1 MEKQT
6 KELKVIKNKQSKN
19 LNTEIETNL
28 MKRAETLFYVQKTT
42 IIKQEKT
49 NNNLKKLETQIYVKS
64 YSMRTYFSSIKID
77 KKQSVDKIVDN
88 IDIITKMT
96 QLLIFPLENINN
108 ENYLNDSYS
117 SNKNE
122 FAEFTTVMSNYI
134 KVEWE
139 KVKKIK

>member
-1 MEKQT
+1 
-6 KELKVIKNKQSKN
+6 
-19 LNTEIETNL
+19 
-28 MKRAETLFYVQKTT
+28 
-42 IIKQEKT
+42 
-49 NNNLKKLETQIYVKS
+49 
-64 YSMRTYFSSIKID
+64 MRTYFSSIKID